1 MAVPPNSMPQ
11 IPVITIDGPSG
22 SGKGTISRQLA
33 SELGWHFLD
42 SGALYRLVAL
52 GTEQRQIDINDS
64 AAVAAYALRLD
75 AKFTYLQSGNEP
87 EVLLEGMV
95 VTSQLRTETCGN
107 RASMVAAIPAVR
119 EALLARQ
126 RAYAQAPGL
135 VADGRDMGTTVF
147 PDAPVKIFLTA
158 SAAERAKR
166 RYNQLKE
173 KGFGVN
179 LADLIREITE
189 RDARDSQRQV
199 SPLIPARDA
208 VIIDT
213 STMNITEVLA
223 KVKEVCSK
231 GGLL

>member
-1 MAVPPNSMPQ
+1 MPQ